1 MVDNFKLIKLLVKYY
16 LKINNIN
23 DKGEIS
29 SIIVVKKQNSNIEI
43 LQPLLLNIIN
53 GPSFINIYTKNDKR
67 KVPLLYAVK
76 EQNYE
81 MIQNFLSHGDIE
93 NVIKNIFYIE
103 SLFHIKYSLYINSK
117 NCRSETFLL

>member
-43 LQPLLLNIIN
+43 LQPLLLN
-53 GPSFINIYTKNDKR
+53 SY
-67 KVPLLYAVK
+67 L
-76 EQNYE
+76 
-81 MIQNFLSHGDIE
+81 
-93 NVIKNIFYIE
+93 
-103 SLFHIKYSLYINSK
+103 
-117 NCRSETFLL
+117 